1 MLLTIAEAM
10 HTERKQKEKGG
21 ERENRKKEEVASP
34 LR

>member
-21 ERENRKKEEVASP
+21 EREIIEKKKK
-34 LR
+34 